1 MRIITV
7 LLTLMFLSNYSVKAK
22 EKVVYK
28 YKKRQRVDL
37 GDLEIK
43 GKILAPGDIT
53 VSERERKRFRRDLYD
68 RRDFDEIIRL
78 NVLNMR

>member
-1 MRIITV
+1 MRIIGI
-7 LLTLMFLSNYSVKAK
+7 LFILMFLSSYSVKAK
-22 EKVVYK
+22 EKVIYK

-53 VSERERKRFRRDLYD
+53 VSERDRKRFKRDLYD
-68 RRDFDEIIRL
+68 RRDFDEVIRL